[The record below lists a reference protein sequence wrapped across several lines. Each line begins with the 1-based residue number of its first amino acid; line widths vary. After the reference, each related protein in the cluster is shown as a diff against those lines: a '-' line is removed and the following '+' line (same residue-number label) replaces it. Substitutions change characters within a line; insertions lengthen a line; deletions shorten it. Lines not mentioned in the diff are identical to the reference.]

1 MTTPSNNSVEIDFDL
16 MEGVLRVTC
25 GPIAFARLR
34 DAVLA
39 ELGEDTAI
47 GKDHIQVIGIESIP
61 KDGYRPIMSWVV
73 SIGCLLTCAGVLLV
87 LVFGLITL
95 GRLISLAF

>member
-1 MTTPSNNSVEIDFDL
+1 MTTPSHNSVEIDFDL

-39 ELGEDTAI
+39 ELGEDSAI
-47 GKDHIQVIGIESIP
+47 GKDDIQVIGIESIP
-61 KDGYRPIMSWVV
+61 KDENRIMSWVA
-73 SIGCLLTCAGVLLV
+73 SIGCLLTTAGMLLV
-87 LVFGLITL
+87 LVLGLITL

>member
-1 MTTPSNNSVEIDFDL
+1 MTTPSHNSVEIDFDL

-39 ELGEDTAI
+39 ELGEDSAI
-47 GKDHIQVIGIESIP
+47 GKDDIQVIGIEAIP
-61 KDGYRPIMSWVV
+61 KDENRIVSWVV
-73 SIGCLLTCAGVLLV
+73 SIGCWLAGAPVA
-87 LVFGLITL
+87 LVFVLGLITF
-95 GRLISLAF
+95 GSLIAAAF